1 MSDLAE
7 IESNGKRAN
16 RSLIMRLQDV
26 LLQTPEEEQL
36 ELPVKHHFAK
46 DTYGRELFLP
56 AGSLIVGKI
65 HKHSSLNILAQGSII
80 LVTED
85 GRQDLTAP
93 YTIASKP
100 GIKRVIYA
108 LEDTTWVT
116 VHGTDETDVEKIE
129 EEFIAKDYSEV
140 AYLENQEEEDL
151 CLGS

>member
-1 MSDLAE
+1 M
-7 IESNGKRAN
+7 
-16 RSLIMRLQDV
+16 
-26 LLQTPEEEQL
+26 LLSAPEEDKL
-36 ELPVKHHFAK
+36 DLPVKHHFAK

-93 YTIASKP
+93 YTIASQP

-129 EEFIAKDYSEV
+129 KEFIAKDYSEV
-140 AYLENQEEEDL
+140 AYLEKPIKGDL
-151 CLGS
+151 CLGSQ